1 MRVGIIIVAGGSGRR
16 MGSETPK
23 QFLPLAGKPVLMRTI
38 ERLADALPEVD
49 RIVVLPQEQTDRWAE
64 LCEQYDFTI
73 PHTVATGGETRFHSV
88 KNGLEIA
95 LAAGCEV
102 IGVHDGVRP
111 LVAKELIERVLD
123 GAEEC
128 GAAIPVIPLSDSVRE
143 VDYCDSCQDLSH
155 VVGSRPIDRNRLVAI
170 QTPQF
175 FRATILQKAYQQ
187 AYSSESANG
196 QAYST
201 QFTDDASVV
210 EAAGYTVTLTPGDP
224 ANIKITTPVDLVLAE
239 RLLIEL

>member
-1 MRVGIIIVAGGSGRR
+1 MKVGIIIVAGGSGRR

-38 ERLADALPEVD
+38 ERLADALPEAD
-49 RIVVLPQEQTDRWAE
+49 RIVVLPAEQTDRWAE
-64 LCEQYDFTI
+64 LCEQYDFTVS
-73 PHTVATGGETRFHSV
+73 HTVATGGATRFHSV
-88 KNGLEIA
+88 RNGLEIA

-111 LVAKELIERVLD
+111 LVSKELIERVLD
-123 GAEEC
+123 SAEEC

-155 VVGSRPIDRNRLVAI
+155 VVSSRPVDRNRLVAI

-175 FRATILQKAYQQ
+175 FQATILQKSYQQ
-187 AYSSESANG
+187 AYNSG
-196 QAYST
+196 
-201 QFTDDASVV
+201 FTDDASVV
-210 EAAGYTVTLTPGDP
+210 ESAGYTVTLTPGDP
-224 ANIKITTPVDLVLAE
+224 ANIKITTPTDLAVAE
-239 RLLIEL
+239 TLLR